1 MKERKL
7 AGKMAL
13 GLFTASSNI
22 IYSTKAIP
30 KSNDF
35 AKQRH
40 MKTQKAPRKSVG
52 QAKKSA
58 SLKAHRA

>member
-22 IYSTKAIP
+22 IYSTKAMP

-35 AKQRH
+35 AKQRQ
-40 MKTQKAPRKSVG
+40 MKTQKAP
-52 QAKKSA
+52 
-58 SLKAHRA
+58 